1 MKLIDAI
8 RLVFAALLAT
18 LAAHGP
24 AGAQTKSAPPKP
36 APTYVDLELVLAVDI
51 SLSMQLDEQR
61 LQREGYVA
69 AFRDKA
75 ILKAIQSGPQGR
87 IAVSYVE
94 WAGAGIQSVVVPW
107 HLVSTRAEAHDF
119 ADTLAVEPIRRARM
133 TSISGA
139 LSHSGRM
146 FTDNGYRGLRRVID
160 VSGDGPNNSGA
171 EVERTRD
178 DLISRGIT
186 INGLPI
192 MLQSVGPWGGYFEI
206 PNLDKYY
213 RDCVIGGS
221 GAFALAVR
229 DKSEFATA
237 IRQKLLLE
245 IAGLVPGRRQ
255 PSPRVIRTQFA
266 PAPPNSGPN
275 AGKPSTAK
283 YDCLIGEKRWQEFL
297 RDRTE

>member
-1 MKLIDAI
+1 MHHTPAI
-8 RLVFAALLAT
+8 GIVVAALAMWLA
-18 LAAHGP
+18 
-24 AGAQTKSAPPKP
+24 SAPVHGQSNP

-61 LQREGYVA
+61 LQRGGYVA

-87 IAVSYVE
+87 IAVTYVE
-94 WAGAGIQSVVVPW
+94 WAGAGIQWVVVPW
-107 HLVSTRAEAHDF
+107 RLIATRADAQEFSEA
-119 ADTLAVEPIRRARM
+119 LAVEPIRRARM
-133 TSISGA
+133 TSISSA
-139 LSHSGRM
+139 LRHAGRI
-146 FTDNGYRGLRRVID
+146 FLDNGFRGLRRVID
-160 VSGDGPNNSGA
+160 VSGDGPNNSGVFV
-171 EVERTRD
+171 EVARD
-178 DLISRGIT
+178 ELIKRGVT

-206 PNLDKYY
+206 PHLDKYY

-229 DKSEFATA
+229 DKSKFATA

-245 IAGLVPGRRQ
+245 IAGLTPPALPRS
-255 PSPRVIRTQFA
+255 SPAIIRTQLSPATPKVA
-266 PAPPNSGPN
+266 PNRGAASPQ
-275 AGKPSTAK
+275 K

-297 RDRTE
+297 QDGAEQW

>member
-1 MKLIDAI
+1 MRPKHAI
-8 RLVFAALLAT
+8 RCLAVVFLFAMCCAQT
-18 LAAHGP
+18 P
-24 AGAQTKSAPPKP
+24 ARAQTKP
-36 APTYVDLELVLAVDI
+36 APVYVDLELVLAVDI

-75 ILKAIQSGPQGR
+75 ILKAIKSGPQGR

-107 HLVSTRAEAHDF
+107 RLIATSDHAHDF
-119 ADTLAVEPIRRARM
+119 ADSLAVEPIRRARM
-133 TSISGA
+133 TSISSA
-139 LSHSGRM
+139 LRYAGRM
-146 FTDNGYRGLRRVID
+146 FTGNGYRGLRRVVD
-160 VSGDGPNNSGA
+160 VSGDGPNNSGIMIEKA
-171 EVERTRD
+171 RD
-178 DLISRGIT
+178 KLSSSGVT

-192 MLQSVGPWGGYFEI
+192 MLQSIGPWGGYFEI

-245 IAGLVPGRRQ
+245 IAGLTPRERPSAPAVIRAQWLP
-255 PSPRVIRTQFA
+255 PSPNVTA
-266 PAPPNSGPN
+266 PKVDGP
-275 AGKPSTAK
+275 ATGK
-283 YDCLIGEKRWQEFL
+283 YDCLIGEKRWREFL
-297 RDRTE
+297 LDRTE